1 MPTPPSR
8 VFPLTPTSPH
18 LTVGEEDEL
27 LVCVTRKQCVS
38 KLPPLVLSEASP
50 VLPAGALTLMDE
62 HFKVSRDS
70 QAALPTWLHH
80 LGLDPV

>member
-1 MPTPPSR
+1 MPPPPSH

-18 LTVGEEDEL
+18 LTVGEEGKL

-38 KLPPLVLSEASP
+38 KLPPLVLSEAS
-50 VLPAGALTLMDE
+50 LALLAGALTLMDE
-62 HFKVSRDS
+62 DFKVSQYS
-70 QAALPTWLHH
+70 QAALPTCLHH